1 MSTAPTAAMTTSPGA
16 APARIGIVTISDRAS
31 AGVYQDLGGPA
42 IRDTLNDFLSS
53 PWEECY
59 RVIPDEQPLI
69 EATLKEIGAEART
82 RSLRP
87 DRRRK

>member
-1 MSTAPTAAMTTSPGA
+1 MN
-16 APARIGIVTISDRAS
+16 
-31 AGVYQDLGGPA
+31 QDQ
-42 IRDTLNDFLSS
+42 S
-53 PWEECY
+53 
-59 RVIPDEQPLI
+59 VI